1 MSSEPGKTSS
11 ASSEQ
16 AESARHGRGRGEV
29 VDVDDSGLEAKASEQ
44 VRLKDSRFRSRRRPK
59 RRTHVT
65 LHGDYITIGS
75 RAIAF
80 DEVR

>member
-11 ASSEQ
+11 ESSEQ

-29 VDVDDSGLEAKASEQ
+29 VDVDDSRLEAKASERE
-44 VRLKDSRFRSRRRPK
+44 VEDRSRRRPK

-65 LHGDYITIGS
+65 LDGDYITIGS